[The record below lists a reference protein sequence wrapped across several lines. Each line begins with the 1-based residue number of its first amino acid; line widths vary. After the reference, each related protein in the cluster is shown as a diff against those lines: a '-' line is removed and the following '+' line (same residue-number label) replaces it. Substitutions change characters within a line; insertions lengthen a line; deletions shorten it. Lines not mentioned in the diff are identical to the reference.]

1 VADTPERAESE
12 IEVKTIY
19 RVENA
24 QELFEGL
31 YKGPRDGNCIHP
43 SPSFVGHLRIDHNKV
58 SFDGNVDVSLLTA
71 EQVLKEAASRL
82 GLEGITISWPPSIRD
97 GVYAR
102 SLQAN
107 MQG

>member
-1 VADTPERAESE
+1 M
-12 IEVKTIY
+12 KTIY

-24 QELFEGL
+24 QELFDGL
-31 YKGPRDGNCIHP
+31 SKCRGAGDTL
-43 SPSFVGHLRIDHNKV
+43 PSFDGHLRIDHNKV

-82 GLEGITISWPPSIRD
+82 GLEGITISWPPSTREIE
-97 GVYAR
+97 YAR

-107 MQG
+107 KQA